1 MQRRARIKAVANL
14 STSRRPA
21 NKNNS
26 GIGAKNETEKS
37 EAIVEI
43 TQEGNDSIDTIQS
56 SVPNVASSVGAEHKD
71 DARVATEISSEINK
85 KSLDQDPA
93 EQAETNHKVPN
104 HSEDHTTSHDESA
117 TFKTP
122 LQMPRTDNEPAGS
135 SSSLSSQPSGNKFRR
150 FKIAPRLNAS
160 RNVFKAQVSDHWFH
174 LMGLQ

>member
-26 GIGAKNETEKS
+26 EIGVKNEIEKS
-37 EAIVEI
+37 GAIAEI
-43 TQEGNDSIDTIQS
+43 TQEGNDSIDATRS
-56 SVPNVASSVGAEHKD
+56 AVPNVNSSVKGEHKD
-71 DARVATEISSEINK
+71 DVRVATEISSGINK

-93 EQAETNHKVPN
+93 EQAEINHKVPN
-104 HSEDHTTSHDESA
+104 HSEDHTSSHDESA

-135 SSSLSSQPSGNKFRR
+135 SSLSSQPSGKKFRR

-160 RNVFKAQVSDHWFH
+160 RNIFKAQVSDHWFH
-174 LMGLQ
+174 LMELQ

>member
-26 GIGAKNETEKS
+26 EIGVKNETEKS
-37 EAIVEI
+37 GTIAEI
-43 TQEGNDSIDTIQS
+43 TQEGKDSVDATQS
-56 SVPNVASSVGAEHKD
+56 SVPNVTSVKGEHKD
-71 DARVATEISSEINK
+71 DARVATEISSGINE

-93 EQAETNHKVPN
+93 EQAETNYKVPN
-104 HSEDHTTSHDESA
+104 HSEDHTSSHDESA

-160 RNVFKAQVSDHWFH
+160 RNVFKVQVSDHWFH
-174 LMGLQ
+174 FMELQ